1 VRRLQGVLPPRG
13 FSDEAHGGLLR
24 RGREAR
30 EVMAVLE
37 RAFAGVQRNDP
48 CPCGSGRKFKQCH
61 GQMPRTSHD
70 SQSCQERNLNADDA
84 DWADFR

>member
-1 VRRLQGVLPPRG
+1 MKLM
-13 FSDEAHGGLLR
+13 AGLLR
-24 RGREAR
+24 RGHEAR

-61 GQMPRTSHD
+61 GQTQRK
-70 SQSCQERNLNADDA
+70 LNVSELPSPQARSASDQ
-84 DWADFR
+84 